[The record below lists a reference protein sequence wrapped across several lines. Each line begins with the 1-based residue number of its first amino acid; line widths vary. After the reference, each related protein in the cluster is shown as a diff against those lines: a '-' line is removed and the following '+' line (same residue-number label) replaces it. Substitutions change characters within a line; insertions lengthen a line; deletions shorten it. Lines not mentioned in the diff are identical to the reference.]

1 MVILHILYRRLGEA
15 SAGRDDLHPE
25 TGGQS
30 NRATPTR
37 SEREYGG
44 TPREPRMR
52 EAQLIRTYR
61 PHHPRYL
68 PHHMRRQRNTSQE
81 EPELREIYN
90 EEEAA
95 GERLFFSRTPRTVR
109 RSDDNDNLRGYRR
122 VL

>member
-1 MVILHILYRRLGEA
+1 MEHSHHDPLHRRLGEA
-15 SAGRDDLHPE
+15 PAGRDEVQAEPVQSRE
-25 TGGQS
+25 TPS
-30 NRATPTR
+30 
-37 SEREYGG
+37 REYSGAG
-44 TPREPRMR
+44 REPRLR

-81 EPELREIYN
+81 DPELREIYN
-90 EEEAA
+90 EEEVA

-109 RSDDNDNLRGYRR
+109 RSDDNDNMRGYRR

>member
-1 MVILHILYRRLGEA
+1 MILAVRSNTFPRRLGEA
-15 SAGRDDLHPE
+15 PAGREDVHPE
-25 TGGQS
+25 SVQG
-30 NRATPTR
+30 NRETPTR
-37 SEREYGG
+37 GEYGG
-44 TPREPRMR
+44 TGREGRLR
-52 EAQLIRTYR
+52 EGQLIRTYR

-90 EEEAA
+90 EEEVA